1 MGDKIEIS
9 DKGETK
15 VQFNEEFDDVD
26 LLSDEEKAALAED
39 VDLDGPKAEKA
50 DTDSHSREEARLK
63 AEAEAKEAADQ
74 AKAEADAKAK
84 ADEEARKADEDKK
97 ALQEAEATKKVEE
110 EAKTPTDKTDDDAA
124 AAEKEPAKIVP
135 DTAPPTVLQGLTEEQ
150 LKGVQDG
157 LAQAKKDFQEG
168 VIDYDEYLDKRDE
181 YNQQIWQ
188 HNLAQQMSS
197 ESVDTRW
204 EWEQE
209 SFLTAEQNAWINDD
223 EVVYR
228 AFAAT
233 VNAILSTE
241 EGSVMPGPD
250 ILAQAREEVASRF
263 SPQGQQDRINQEE
276 EAKKQKALDNAKKTE
291 AAKQAPETL
300 GGKPAAE
307 IDEGVGEFDWLD
319 KLDGEAYEQAV
330 SNLTEAQLKRYEASV

>member
-26 LLSDEEKAALAED
+26 LLSDEEKEALAED
-39 VDLDGPKAEKA
+39 VDLDGPKAEKSDA
-50 DTDSHSREEARLK
+50 DSHSREEARQK
-63 AEAEAKEAADQ
+63 AEDEAKKAA
-74 AKAEADAKAK
+74 AEAKAK
-84 ADEEARKADEDKK
+84 ADEEAKKADEDKK
-97 ALQEAEATKKVEE
+97 ALQEAETAK
-110 EAKTPTDKTDDDAA
+110 EAKEKTDASADKTEDEGKTAD
-124 AAEKEPAKIVP
+124 EEPAKIVP
-135 DTAPPTVLQGLTEEQ
+135 DTAPPTVLQGLTDEQ
-150 LKGVQDG
+150 LKEVQDG
-157 LAQAKKDFQEG
+157 LAKAKKDFQEG
-168 VIDYDEYLDKRDE
+168 VIDYDEYLDQRDQF
-181 YNQQIWQ
+181 NQQIWQ
-188 HNLAQQMSS
+188 HNLAVQMSS

-209 SFLTAEQNAWINDD
+209 TFLTAQENAWINDD
-223 EVVYR
+223 EVIYR

-250 ILAQAREEVASRF
+250 ILANAREEVAKRF
-263 SPQGQQDRINQEE
+263 SPQGQQERIDQEE
-276 EAKKQKALDNAKKTE
+276 QSKKKAALENAKATE

-330 SNLTEAQLKRYEASV
+330 SNLTEAQLKRYEANV